1 MLPLPVPRRPIADL
15 AEARVLFAG
24 LGGADVEMVAVAYL
38 DPNRRLLGM
47 RHVAGGRDQVAVSIR
62 RIAADAL
69 AFDAVGVVMAHN
81 HPSGDATPSAR
92 DLAFTRALAAG
103 LRTLEV
109 VLLDHLVIAGG
120 RVTSLRAMGVVL

>member
-1 MLPLPVPRRPIADL
+1 MPCPRIADI
-15 AEARVLFAG
+15 AAACALFAR
-24 LGGADVEMVAVAYL
+24 LREATVEIVAVAYL

-47 RHVAGGRDQVAVSIR
+47 RHVTGGRDHVTISIR

-69 AFDAVGVVMAHN
+69 AFDAAGVVIAHN
-81 HPSGDATPSAR
+81 HPSGDATPSAQ

-109 VLLDHLVIAGG
+109 VLLDHLVIARE
-120 RVTSLRAMGVVL
+120 RVTSLRAMGVV

>member
-1 MLPLPVPRRPIADL
+1 MLPLPVPSLRIADL
-15 AEARVLFAG
+15 AAARALFAG
-24 LGGADVEMVAVAYL
+24 LREAKTETVGFAYL

-47 RHVAGGRDQVAVSIR
+47 RHVAGGRDQAAISIR

-69 AFDAVGVVMAHN
+69 GFGAVGVVMAHN

-92 DLAFTRALAAG
+92 DVVFTRALAAG

-109 VLLDHLVIAGG
+109 VLLDHLVIAGE
-120 RVTSLRAMGVVL
+120 RVTSLRAMGVV

>member
-15 AEARVLFAG
+15 AEARALFAG
-24 LGGADVEMVAVAYL
+24 LGGAGVEMVAVAYL

-69 AFDAVGVVMAHN
+69 TFDAVGVVMAHN

-109 VLLDHLVIAGG
+109 VLLDHLVIAGE
-120 RVTSLRAMGVVL
+120 RVTSLRAMGVV

>member
-1 MLPLPVPRRPIADL
+1 
-15 AEARVLFAG
+15 
-24 LGGADVEMVAVAYL
+24 MVAVAYL

-69 AFDAVGVVMAHN
+69 TFDAVGVVMAHN

-109 VLLDHLVIAGG
+109 VLLDHLVIAGE
-120 RVTSLRAMGVVL
+120 RVTSLRAMGVV

>member
-1 MLPLPVPRRPIADL
+1 
-15 AEARVLFAG
+15 
-24 LGGADVEMVAVAYL
+24 
-38 DPNRRLLGM
+38 M
-47 RHVAGGRDQVAVSIR
+47 RHLIGGQDHVAVSIR

-69 AFDAVGVVMAHN
+69 AFDAAGVVIAHN

-109 VLLDHLVIAGG
+109 VLLDHLVIAGP
-120 RVTSLRAMGVVL
+120 RVTSLRAMGVV

>member
-1 MLPLPVPRRPIADL
+1 MLPLPVPSRPITDL
-15 AEARVLFAG
+15 AEARALFVR
-24 LGGADVEMVAVAYL
+24 LGGAGVEMVAVAYL

-81 HPSGDATPSAR
+81 HPSGDTTPSAR

-109 VLLDHLVIAGG
+109 VLLDHLVIAGE
-120 RVTSLRAMGVVL
+120 RVTSLRAMGVV